1 MKFYESKLL
10 VSPRDL
16 IAELECGHRLHLEW
30 AVLKGLLPEPEKIKN
45 EELELLIKHGVAHE
59 ANLANQFAVKEGFR
73 KIPSTFEDKE
83 LIESAYRK
91 TLEAMEDGAE
101 TIYTPTLFNGEFV
114 GYPDFLIKARD
125 DEGKAFLDGKGR
137 FIYDP
142 VDAKSA
148 RSEKRAAVLQVA
160 AYAFAMGKMGLPRPN
175 KVHLWLANDKQ
186 WSTNASDVIDL
197 GELFY
202 SRAVE
207 RINSF
212 KELVNQDWE
221 APRESCSRCRWET
234 HCDKGRRAADDL
246 SIIQGIRS
254 TTRLALIDVGIRTL
268 SDMANAEDH
277 IRTAGRKEIAQETFE
292 NLRAQAAIQIK
303 GRDISSGI
311 PIYEV
316 REKDGFGLIPQPSP
330 GDIWFDMEGDPYAES
345 GEGLEYMFGYVLR
358 DGEEFV
364 FKTFD
369 AEDRLQERVAFGK
382 FIEFVN
388 ARRVAFPQM
397 HIYHYAS
404 YEPTAL
410 LRLAQRHGFMEYE
423 VDKLVREGVFVD
435 LYSIVRKTLRFSTES
450 LSIKKIEPVFYEG
463 NRDKKVSSSIGSV
476 VAFEDAL
483 SELRDGNRPGFEK
496 ILDEI
501 KAYNEDDCRSTQRL
515 DQWLREQARLNNVDF
530 AKAKAAAE
538 EKWKEEDDGPKE
550 PIALQLLKEVPTKRE
565 ERTEFQQGKAMVAA
579 AIEYHRREDR
589 PAWWAIFEK
598 ATSETFELENAN
610 DVVYPKRVECT
621 EWHVEGRKLPR
632 REITFYANDGIDLR
646 HILDFEH
653 IPQALYEFAPS
664 GFKVVSGS
672 TRGFREV
679 QIIELEADKVIVEE
693 RASKSGTWNEVP
705 FVLLPGAPIPTF
717 VIQKILRQVIG
728 QGIIDAETLGQIP
741 FPNSSHN
748 DILLRRLPRQKSGKL
763 PQGLNDVESVTQ
775 ALIDSDFSYVAVQG
789 PPGTGKTYVGA
800 NVIVNLVRLGW
811 KIGVVAQSHAV
822 IENLLNSVRK
832 IDANIPIAKKA
843 QSSKSQAIY
852 HVDDV
857 ADWAATQQAGFVI
870 GGTTWNYA
878 SAGLRSLGLDLMVI
892 DEAGQYSLANSLV
905 SLSCASRALLLGDPQ
920 QLPHVSQGKHP
931 EPIDN
936 SVLKHVLGENKTIPA
951 SLGYFLARTYRLHPR
966 LAEPVSRLQYEDRL
980 SADERCAR
988 RNLSEVLPGLHVVDV
1003 AHAGNTTR
1011 SIEEVTVIVERIKN
1025 LIGLLWIDTDAAGT
1039 PMKERP
1045 IGQKDILVIAAYNNQ
1060 VRLIKQNLSK
1070 EGLSDIKVGTI
1081 DKFQGQEAAVVLISM
1096 ATSSSEDL
1104 PRGIEFLLSPN
1115 RLNVAISRAQWACFL
1130 VRSPELSVMEPSSAD
1145 GMVMLGKFIT
1155 LCRGDK

>member
-30 AVLKGLLPEPEKIKN
+30 AVLKGLLPEPEKVKN

-330 GDIWFDMEGDPYAES
+330 GDIWFDMEGDPYAEI

-388 ARRVAFPQM
+388 ARRAAFPQM

-1011 SIEEVTVIVERIKN
+1011 SIEEVTAIVERIKN

>member
-30 AVLKGLLPEPEKIKN
+30 AVLKGLLPEPEKVKN

-292 NLRAQAAIQIK
+292 NLRAQAAIQIRS
-303 GRDISSGI
+303 RDISSGI

-330 GDIWFDMEGDPYAES
+330 GDIWFDMEGDPYAEI
-345 GEGLEYMFGYVLR
+345 GEGLEYMFGYVSR

-388 ARRVAFPQM
+388 ARRAAFPQM

-1011 SIEEVTVIVERIKN
+1011 SIEEVTAIVERIKN

>member
-30 AVLKGLLPEPEKIKN
+30 AVLKGLLPEPEKVKN

-292 NLRAQAAIQIK
+292 NLRAQAAIQIRS
-303 GRDISSGI
+303 RDISSGI

-345 GEGLEYMFGYVLR
+345 GEGLEYMFGYVSR

-388 ARRVAFPQM
+388 ARRAAFPQM

-1011 SIEEVTVIVERIKN
+1011 SIEEVTAIVERIKN